1 MTQTLMTQIPMSR
14 ADQVA
19 RWRDAVQQKLMAA
32 LDRAWTTIDTDP
44 DPAKVRAA
52 RDKAKA
58 CGELAA
64 CVRKVA
70 GLSLVRASG
79 ARRAGL
85 PVGEEEVMAAEIE
98 AAAMVAEV
106 VGALPV
112 AGPVARRGAGKLGR
126 LKGRGRGRL

>member
-1 MTQTLMTQIPMSR
+1 MTQPAHAAPH
-14 ADQVA
+14 ADRVA

-32 LDRAWTTIDTDP
+32 LDRAWAVIDTDP

-70 GLSLVRASG
+70 SLSLARPTG
-79 ARRAGL
+79 ARKAAL
-85 PVGEEEVMAAEIE
+85 SVGEDEVMAAEIE

-112 AGPVARRGAGKLGR
+112 EGPRVRKLRRGG
-126 LKGRGRGRL
+126 GRGRGRL